1 MSDSV
6 SFDVFVNE
14 CEIKTHANV
23 DLIGKNA
30 LWFWAVWLLLLL
42 LLFII
47 FVGSV
52 HCTIYINWLTSFHL
66 SVKCVFVCST

>member
-1 MSDSV
+1 M
-6 SFDVFVNE
+6 FVNE

-23 DLIGKNA
+23 DLIEKKNA
-30 LWFWAVWLLLLL
+30 LVLGCAALLLF
-42 LLFII
+42 FII

-52 HCTIYINWLTSFHL
+52 HCTNYINWLTSFHL